1 MLLKWQFS
9 LFDRVENS
17 VGKGENAGLS
27 AFLVF
32 PKCFPK
38 LSSWGGGGVVK
49 SLDCVLK
56 GKESKTTADHL
67 V

>member
-1 MLLKWQFS
+1 MKAFVDKKLNVAKMAIS

-38 LSSWGGGGVVK
+38 LSSWGGGG
-49 SLDCVLK
+49 LLK
-56 GKESKTTADHL
+56 
-67 V
+67 VWIVC

>member
-1 MLLKWQFS
+1 MKAFVDKKLNVAKMAIS

-38 LSSWGGGGVVK
+38 LSSWGGG
-49 SLDCVLK
+49 C
-56 GKESKTTADHL
+56 
-67 V
+67 